1 MTNNVF
7 DCDQIESAL
16 QNIEADIGPSEIH
29 GTLCGLLCATNDT
42 QADSWFVS
50 LVPEI
55 DNNNLLQK
63 DARQMLERLYEET
76 QQQLNDPICDFQLL
90 LPDDY
95 ADLTTRTISL
105 GDWCQGFVMGFMM
118 SGIKDFRK
126 LPENS
131 AEVSQDIVEISR
143 IGSEFESE
151 DTEDD
156 AEALEELIEFVRVG
170 VLLINEEL
178 HPTRAAPVMT
188 TESDNIH

>member
-1 MTNNVF
+1 MTNEVF
-7 DCDQIESAL
+7 DCEQIESAL
-16 QNIEADIGPSEIH
+16 QDIEADIGASEIH

-42 QADSWFVS
+42 QADSWFLS

-63 DARQMLERLYEET
+63 EARQSLILLYEET
-76 QQQLNDPICDFQLL
+76 LQQLNDPTCDFQLL

-95 ADLTTRTISL
+95 TDLATRTISL

-131 AEVSQDIVEISR
+131 AEISQDIVEISR
-143 IGSEFESE
+143 IGSEYESE
-151 DTEDD
+151 NTEDD

-178 HPTRAAPVMT
+178 HPSRAAPAIAP
-188 TESDNIH
+188 EPNNIH